1 VRVLWTG
8 AAIAQLDLI
17 HNYVAQTSPEYAQ
30 RIVDQLT
37 NRSKQM
43 ADFPFSGRMVPEY
56 ELNVVRELIEGSYR
70 IVYLI
75 KEEQEQIE
83 VLAVIHTSRERL
95 KPFR

>member
-1 VRVLWTG
+1 MKVLWTD
-8 AAIAQLDLI
+8 AAIAQLELI

-37 NRSKQM
+37 RRSKQI

-56 ELNVVRELIEGSYR
+56 EFNLVRELIEGSYR
-70 IVYLI
+70 IIYLI
-75 KEEQEQIE
+75 KDEKEQIE

-95 KPFR
+95 KPLG